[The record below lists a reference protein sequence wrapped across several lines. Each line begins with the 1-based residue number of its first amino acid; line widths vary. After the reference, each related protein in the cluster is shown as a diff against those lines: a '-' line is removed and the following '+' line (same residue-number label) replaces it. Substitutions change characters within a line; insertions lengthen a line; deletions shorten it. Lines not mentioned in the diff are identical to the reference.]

1 MPEATSMPSQFF
13 LFIVT
18 VVSLIM
24 VPGPDMLYVVGR
36 SMARGRGA
44 AFWAAL
50 GIAAG
55 YLVFTGLV
63 ALGAGVIVLLEERVF
78 RAVQVLGLLYL
89 TYLAFRLFTSAGAL
103 TPGTDMPGIS
113 RMEDFAFGVLTSAL
127 NPKGILFYFAI
138 LPQFVSPTAGP
149 LWSQA
154 LLLGATTSFLC
165 LVLYFATGLAAG
177 AGSRR
182 WVTSAG
188 RNKLVARGAGAV
200 LVVAIVLVA
209 TTRFPAV

>member
-1 MPEATSMPSQFF
+1 MPASYL
-13 LFIVT
+13 LFIAT

-36 SMARGRGA
+36 SMTRGPVA

-63 ALGAGVIVLLEERVF
+63 AAGVGVIVHLEEGVF
-78 RAVQVLGLLYL
+78 RVVQALGLAYL
-89 TYLAFRLFTSAGAL
+89 SYLAFRLFTSDGAL
-103 TPGTDMPGIS
+103 SHDADVPGIS
-113 RMEDFAFGVLTSAL
+113 RGEDFAFGMLTSAL
-127 NPKGILFYFAI
+127 NPKGILFYFSI
-138 LPQFVSPTAGP
+138 LPQFVSPAQGP

-154 LLLGATTSFLC
+154 LLLGATTSLLC
-165 LVLYFATGLAAG
+165 LVLYFAAGLFAN

-182 WVTSAG
+182 WVTS
-188 RNKLVARGAGAV
+188 RERRRLVARAAGGV
-200 LVVAIVLVA
+200 LVVAIVLIA
-209 TTRFPAV
+209 TTRFPAA